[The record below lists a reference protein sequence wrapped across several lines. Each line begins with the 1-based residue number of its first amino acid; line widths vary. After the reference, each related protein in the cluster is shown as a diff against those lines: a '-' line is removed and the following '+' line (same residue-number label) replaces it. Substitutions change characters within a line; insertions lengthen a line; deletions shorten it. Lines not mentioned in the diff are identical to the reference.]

1 MFELTV
7 VRSKSEIL
15 LHSSA
20 NRMQYLLLCCLYC
33 VLWKHPDLVQVTT
46 LDFHLTLLGLNAV
59 LSLLLSPLHKKK
71 KTLDV
76 SLFCMQ
82 STQVY
87 KLVLLNCWG
96 NLTNCYV

>member
-15 LHSSA
+15 LHSCA
-20 NRMQYLLLCCLYC
+20 NRMQYLLLCCLYR

-46 LDFHLTLLGLNAV
+46 LDFHLMLLGLNAI

-71 KTLDV
+71 KHWMCLSSAC
-76 SLFCMQ
+76 SLPRF
-82 STQVY
+82 TNWY
-87 KLVLLNCWG
+87 Y
-96 NLTNCYV
+96 LTVGEI